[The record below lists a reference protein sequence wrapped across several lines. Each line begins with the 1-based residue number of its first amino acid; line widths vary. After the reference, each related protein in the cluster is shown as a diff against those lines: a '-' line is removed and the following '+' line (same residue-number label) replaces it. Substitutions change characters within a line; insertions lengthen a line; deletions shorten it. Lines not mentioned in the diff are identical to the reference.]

1 MHPIKHFK
9 TVTHHKWL
17 VLKGCFRLGLY
28 WQGLTHDLSK
38 YSPTEFLVGA
48 KYYFG
53 THSPNDGER
62 QDKGYSS
69 AWLHHKGRNRHH
81 LEYWIDYTPQAGHRM
96 AGSEMPVRYV
106 AEMFC
111 DRVAASKTY
120 RGSAYR
126 DSDPY
131 DYYMRS
137 VGHYMIHPNTAAL
150 LLDMLTVL
158 KDQGEDAAFRH
169 IKEDILKHGKQPE
182 YK

>member
-81 LEYWIDYTPQAGHRM
+81 LAYWIDYTPQAGHRM
-96 AGSEMPVRYV
+96 AGLEMPVRYV